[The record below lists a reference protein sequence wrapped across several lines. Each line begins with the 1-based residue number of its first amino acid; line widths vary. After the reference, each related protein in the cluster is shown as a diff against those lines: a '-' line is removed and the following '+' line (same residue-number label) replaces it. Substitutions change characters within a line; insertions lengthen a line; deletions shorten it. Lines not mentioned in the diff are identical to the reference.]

1 MKSAD
6 LRLLLSQGSSRRLF
20 FASIFGAVISIAL
33 VIAHALLVAGIIV
46 GLVESEPGVE
56 RKILF
61 LAAIWIIRTLFTSS
75 FEFWCSRQAVII
87 KCEMRSS
94 LTSRIEEIPNVSP
107 GSLSQTLIKALNALD
122 IYYGRFIPQVIS
134 ASATPFV
141 IIAFIWFFDHLSA
154 YIALATLP
162 LIPLFGVLIGKYTSD
177 AVAAK
182 WQTLGTLSGYFEDSL
197 RGFVTLRLFGRTQSQ
212 HERIKEMGDRYTS
225 ETMKVLRISFLSSFA
240 LELAA
245 TISVALIAVTI
256 GLRLVDSE
264 ISFLR
269 ALTVL
274 LLAPEVYFPLR
285 NAAALFHASADGKE
299 ALDEIARI
307 ASTMEGKPVPSQ
319 KTFKKI
325 QSISWS
331 RSLIQISP
339 HIQAE
344 VDGARICPGEIIFI
358 QGVSGSGKTTFAQSL
373 LAQRFDLTI
382 QIETEDAIQRLE
394 PGDQHAWLSHVG
406 WLSQSPQFAPGTIR
420 EQFLACEPK
429 LSDGDMKD
437 LLNSCGL
444 DIKDLTDGLETNIGG
459 FGEKTDQVSGGQLR
473 KIALARALVKRPQV
487 LIVDEP
493 TADCDEKSAEIVM
506 RRLREEAAGG
516 LIVITITHDLSLLTT
531 NDKTIF
537 VREVISIEHS

>member
-20 FASIFGAVISIAL
+20 FLSIFGAALSIAL

-56 RKILF
+56 RKILL

-162 LIPLFGVLIGKYTSD
+162 LIPLFGALIGKYTSD

-212 HERIKEMGDRYTS
+212 HERIKEMGDRYTT

-331 RSLIQISP
+331 SSLIQISP
-339 HIQAE
+339 HIRAE

-394 PGDQHAWLSHVG
+394 PGDQRAWLSHVG

-516 LIVITITHDLSLLTT
+516 LIVIAITHDLSLLTA

>member
-1 MKSAD
+1 M
-6 LRLLLSQGSSRRLF
+6 
-20 FASIFGAVISIAL
+20 
-33 VIAHALLVAGIIV
+33 
-46 GLVESEPGVE
+46 
-56 RKILF
+56 
-61 LAAIWIIRTLFTSS
+61 
-75 FEFWCSRQAVII
+75 
-87 KCEMRSS
+87 
-94 LTSRIEEIPNVSP
+94 
-107 GSLSQTLIKALNALD
+107 
-122 IYYGRFIPQVIS
+122 
-134 ASATPFV
+134 
-141 IIAFIWFFDHLSA
+141 
-154 YIALATLP
+154 
-162 LIPLFGVLIGKYTSD
+162 
-177 AVAAK
+177 
-182 WQTLGTLSGYFEDSL
+182 
-197 RGFVTLRLFGRTQSQ
+197 
-212 HERIKEMGDRYTS
+212 
-225 ETMKVLRISFLSSFA
+225 
-240 LELAA
+240 
-245 TISVALIAVTI
+245 
-256 GLRLVDSE
+256 
-264 ISFLR
+264 
-269 ALTVL
+269 
-274 LLAPEVYFPLR
+274 R

-307 ASTMEGKPVPSQ
+307 ASTMEAKPEPSQ

-331 RSLIQISP
+331 RSLNQISP
-339 HIQAE
+339 QIQAE

-493 TADCDEKSAEIVM
+493 TADCDEKSAVIVM
-506 RRLREEAAGG
+506 KRLREEAAGG
-516 LIVITITHDLSLLTT
+516 LIVIAITHDLSLLTA

-537 VREVISIEHS
+537 VREVISVEHS

>member
-1 MKSAD
+1 MRSAD

-20 FASIFGAVISIAL
+20 FLSIFGAVLSLAL
-33 VIAHALLVAGIIV
+33 VIAHALLIAAIIV
-46 GLVESEPGVE
+46 GLVESQPGVAT
-56 RKILF
+56 KILL
-61 LAAIWIIRTLFTSS
+61 LAVVWIVRTLFTSS

-87 KCEMRSS
+87 KYELRSS

-107 GSLSQTLIKALNALD
+107 GALSQTLIKALNALD

-141 IIAFIWFFDHLSA
+141 IIVVIWFFDHLSA
-154 YIALATLP
+154 YITLATLP
-162 LIPLFGVLIGKYTSD
+162 LIPIFGALIGKYTSD

-256 GLRLVDSE
+256 GLRLVDSQ
-264 ISFLR
+264 ISFVK

-307 ASTMEGKPVPSQ
+307 ASTIEGKPAPSQ

-325 QSISWS
+325 KSISWT
-331 RSLIQISP
+331 RSLIKISP
-339 HIQAE
+339 HIQTE
-344 VDGARICPGEIIFI
+344 IGGARICPGEIVFI

-373 LAQRFDLTI
+373 LAQRFDLII
-382 QIETEDAIQRLE
+382 QVETEDAIHNLE
-394 PGDQHAWLSHVG
+394 PGDQLPWLRHVG
-406 WLSQSPQFAPGTIR
+406 WVSQSPQFAPGTIR
-420 EQFLACEPK
+420 EQFLVCEAE
-429 LSDGDMKD
+429 LSDGDISD
-437 LLNSCGL
+437 LLGSCGL
-444 DIKDLTDGLETNIGG
+444 AISDLTDGLATSIGG

-473 KIALARALVKRPQV
+473 KIALARALAKRPQV

-493 TADCDEKSAEIVM
+493 TADCDDDSAETVM
-506 RRLREEAAGG
+506 QRLREAAAEG
-516 LIVITITHDLSLLTT
+516 LIVIAITHDISLLNA
-531 NDKTIF
+531 NDKSIF
-537 VREVISIEHS
+537 VGEAISVEHK